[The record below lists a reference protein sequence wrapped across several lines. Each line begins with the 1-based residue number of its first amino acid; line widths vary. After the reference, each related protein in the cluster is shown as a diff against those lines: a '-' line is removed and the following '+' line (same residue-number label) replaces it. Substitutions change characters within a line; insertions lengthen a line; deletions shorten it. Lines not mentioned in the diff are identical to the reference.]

1 MLGELR
7 SGGVSSNER
16 ESSLERERKGG
27 RSIFH
32 QTTNWEAIGR
42 FSPKI
47 CQASV
52 YFGAWIM
59 VMGTSGIICTL
70 LSEIVSFNI
79 ETF

>member
-7 SGGVSSNER
+7 SGGVLSNER
-16 ESSLERERKGG
+16 ESSLESERKGG

-42 FSPKI
+42 F
-47 CQASV
+47 SV

-70 LSEIVSFNI
+70 LSEGVSFKTMCP
-79 ETF
+79 ERWGR